1 MRPVEKAVGIFWDTG
16 RNASNLSTPS
26 TPSARWRE
34 EIRKEEAQ
42 KDAYV
47 SRGAEC
53 RLRPEEQPEIVRALL
68 EKNLSL
74 EFIQEAT
81 GLSKDKILSL
91 R

>member
-26 TPSARWRE
+26 TRWRE

-47 SRGAEC
+47 SRGVERC
-53 RLRPEEQPEIVRALL
+53 LRPEEQPEIVRALL